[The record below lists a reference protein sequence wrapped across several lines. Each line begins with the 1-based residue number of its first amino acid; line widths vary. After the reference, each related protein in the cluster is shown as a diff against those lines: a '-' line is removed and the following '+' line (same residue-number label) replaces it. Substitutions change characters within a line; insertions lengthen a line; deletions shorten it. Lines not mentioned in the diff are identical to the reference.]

1 VTAIPSTRPR
11 APPPC
16 YNFRVSE
23 LRVAPFDRVPGGTRH
38 GDPRLTI
45 EYLAAFLGV
54 SENLIRRDIR
64 DGKLHALVNINGTYS
79 LTYPDVIVWLGH
91 RRTRLGLYSDLEKL
105 EKLRRTYERIV
116 AGQSAA

>member
-1 VTAIPSTRPR
+1 M
-11 APPPC
+11 
-16 YNFRVSE
+16 E
-23 LRVAPFDRVPGGTRH
+23 LRAAPFDRVPGGTRH

-45 EYLAAFLGV
+45 EYLAGFLSV

-64 DGKLHALVNINGTYS
+64 DGKLHALVNINGTYA
-79 LTYPDVIVWLGH
+79 LTYPDVIAWLEQ

-105 EKLRRTYERIV
+105 DRLRRTYERIV

>member
-1 VTAIPSTRPR
+1 VPR
-11 APPPC
+11 HPC
-16 YNFRVSE
+16 YNFRVPE
-23 LRVAPFDRVPGGTRH
+23 RRTAPFDRVPGGTRP

-45 EYLAAFLGV
+45 EYLAPFLGV

-64 DGKLHALVNINGTYS
+64 GGKLHALININGTYS
-79 LTYPDVIVWLGH
+79 LTYPDVIAWLEH

-105 EKLRRTYERIV
+105 DKLRRTYERIV